1 MFRRGD
7 DKGGLRLVVQCQVNG
22 WPRRSLQAAC
32 DGHADSIFKCEVIGP
47 HEHHKV
53 GEHTIWHERYGNG
66 RSCAQIESLRLDPN
80 VRLGDGPTKFIR
92 IGF

>member
-7 DKGGLRLVVQCQVNG
+7 DKGGLRPVFQCQVSG

-32 DGHADSIFKCEVIGP
+32 DGQADSIFKCEVIGP
-47 HEHHKV
+47 HEEHKV
-53 GEHTIWHERYGNG
+53 GQHTIWHERYGNG
-66 RSCAQIESLRLDPN
+66 ATCSGVEALRLDPD

-92 IGF
+92 VGF

>member
-7 DKGGLRLVVQCQVNG
+7 NHGGLRLVFQCQVNG

-32 DGHADSIFKCEVIGP
+32 DGQADSIFKCEVIGP
-47 HEHHKV
+47 HERHVV
-53 GEHTIWHERYGNG
+53 GEHTQLHERMGNG
-66 RSCAQIESLRLDPN
+66 NSCLTVEAILQQPGVVLSRTP
-80 VRLGDGPTKFIR
+80 FHR